1 MKKIL
6 YVILGL
12 IAVYI
17 ILCFAGPSASK
28 VERSAEINA
37 PADKVREKT
46 TDLKFFHDVWSPWT
60 ELDPA
65 MKVSYTGEAGKEGA
79 SMSWESDKDDVGK
92 GTMTYQHTRQ
102 DSVIYLMD
110 FGGFKADIYFIV
122 KSLDASKSNISWV
135 LYGKTP
141 FLFRGMALFMNM
153 DKKLGDLFEKGLAK
167 FKTAM
172 ESMPAET
179 ATVHYEVQELNWE
192 AKTYYGKRT
201 KLEFPK
207 MADYIGKTYGEIG
220 EAMKKAKAEAI
231 GAPKAIYFSFDETTM
246 VADFAPVMEVS
257 GSTKLSGLEKF
268 ETPAGK
274 VLLIDYYGPYDK
286 SAQAHY
292 AMDTYMKEKGL
303 SQSVVVEEYITDPM
317 TEKDPAKWLTKIY
330 YVVK

>member
-17 ILCFAGPSASK
+17 ILCFAGPSSSK
-28 VERSAEINA
+28 VERSGEINV

-46 TDLKFFHDVWSPWT
+46 TDLRFFHDVWSPWT
-60 ELDPA
+60 ELDSN
-65 MKVSYTGEAGKEGA
+65 MKVNYTGEPGKEGA
-79 SMSWESDKDDVGK
+79 SMSWESDKNDVGK

-102 DSVIYLMD
+102 DSVIYLMN
-110 FGGFKADIYFIV
+110 FSGFESNIYFIV
-122 KSLDASKSNISWV
+122 KALDGSKSTISWV

-153 DKKLGDLFEKGLAK
+153 DKKLGALFEKGLSK

-179 ATVHYEVQELNWE
+179 VTAHYDVQELTWE
-192 AKTYYGKRT
+192 VKTYYGKRT

-246 VADFAPVMEVS
+246 VADFAPVMEVAN
-257 GSTKLSGLEKF
+257 STKLTGLEKF

-274 VLLIDYYGPYDK
+274 VLLIDYYGPYEK
-286 SAQAHY
+286 SGQAHY
-292 AMDTYMKEKGL
+292 AMDAYMKEKGL

-330 YVVK
+330 YVVN

>member
-1 MKKIL
+1 MKKVV

-12 IAVYI
+12 IAVYF
-17 ILCFAGPSASK
+17 ILCLAGPSSSR

-60 ELDPA
+60 ELDPN

-79 SMSWESDKDDVGK
+79 SMSWESDMNDVGK
-92 GTMTYQHTRQ
+92 GTMTYQRTRQ
-102 DSVIYLMD
+102 DSVIYLMN
-110 FGGFKADIYFIV
+110 FGGFQPNIYFIV
-122 KSLDASKSNISWV
+122 KSLDASKSTMSWI

-153 DKKLGDLFEKGLAK
+153 DKKLGDLFEKGLSK

-172 ESMPAET
+172 EAMPAET
-179 ATVHYEVQELNWE
+179 AAAHYDVQELTWE

-207 MADYIGKTYGEIG
+207 MAEYIGKTYGEIG

-231 GAPKAIYFSFDETTM
+231 GAPKAIYFSFDETAM
-246 VADFAPVMEVS
+246 VADFAPVMEVAN
-257 GSTKLSGLEKF
+257 TVKLGGLEKF
-268 ETPAGK
+268 ETLAGK
-274 VLLIDYYGPYDK
+274 VLLIDYYGSYEK

-292 AMDTYMKEKGL
+292 AMDAYMKEKGL
-303 SQSVVVEEYITDPM
+303 KQSVVVEEYVTDPM
-317 TEKDPAKWLTKIY
+317 TEKDTAKWLTRIY